1 MTPSYY
7 TGLIAET
14 NARDEAERIAKRR
27 RDETT
32 LCHHGKNMLVQCTAC
47 EDEEDNR

>member
-1 MTPSYY
+1 MSSYY
-7 TGLIAET
+7 KGLIAET
-14 NARDEAERIAKRR
+14 TA

-32 LCHHGKNMLVQCTAC
+32 FCHHGRSMVVQCTAC

>member
-1 MTPSYY
+1 MSYY

-14 NARDEAERIAKRR
+14 NARDEAYRVAKRL

-32 LCHHGKNMLVQCTAC
+32 FCDHGKNMVEQCTAC